1 MAIGSAIV
9 GSLIAG
15 AGSIAGAAIGA
26 GGAKSAARA
35 AAEGSRLAIAE
46 QRAARDQLTEL
57 LQPYLFG
64 GQGALARQM
73 SLLGIGANGA
83 GQQRRAIAQFE
94 QSPMFQSLA
103 RQGEDAI
110 LQNASATGGLR
121 GGNVQGALAQF
132 RPALLNQ
139 QLQQQFQNLSGVS
152 ALGQNA
158 AANAGQIGMGAA
170 NNISNLITGNATNQA
185 NAGLASAN
193 AWSQGLGGLANA
205 AGGLFGSSGQQYFT
219 PAQAGLPTAAQSQ
232 QAALGS
238 LGGSFG
244 GLPPLPGIISGYGS
258 GTFDS
263 TGRQVTF

>member
-94 QSPMFQSLA
+94 QSPMFQALA

-139 QLQQQFQNLSGVS
+139 QLQQQFQNLGGLS

-170 NNISNLITGNATNQA
+170 NNISNILTGNATNQA

-193 AWSQGLGGLANA
+193 AWGQGIGGLANSI
-205 AGGLFGSSGQQYFT
+205 GNIF
-219 PAQAGLPTAAQSQ
+219 
-232 QAALGS
+232 
-238 LGGSFG
+238 GSFG
-244 GLPPLPGIISGYGS
+244 GGPSAGTVARLTPDASNTISGNAGI
-258 GTFDS
+258 F
-263 TGRQVTF
+263 